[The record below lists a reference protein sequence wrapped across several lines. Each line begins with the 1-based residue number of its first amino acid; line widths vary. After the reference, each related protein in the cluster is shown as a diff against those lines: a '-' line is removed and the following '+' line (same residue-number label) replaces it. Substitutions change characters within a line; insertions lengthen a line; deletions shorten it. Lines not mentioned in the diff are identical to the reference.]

1 MAALNACM
9 DFYSNDFSNLTHESY
24 IILSS
29 IHSSLESC
37 DESQPIVEDNT
48 EWQNLVDEHI
58 YLPNSQPSI
67 SQLKQ
72 QVSKLLTLDYVQLS
86 VDFYS
91 LKFSQKNIKNI
102 SEKDYDSLIQFLWKF
117 NTCVNKSEVMN
128 QDRWNAC
135 RPQRTY
141 SRNVRTGRLVSD
153 PLKTNHMPRNPVSVN
168 HVILKINDMISM
180 NQSRILQIKNQ
191 RAEKER
197 LAQEALEA
205 EAEAAA
211 SNEVEVEDEEEPEW
225 DHEPSATE
233 LTPQPEPEPTP
244 EPEAEPEAEEPTPEP
259 APEPTPEP
267 EAEEPEPTPEPEA
280 EEPEP
285 TPEPEAEEPEP
296 TPEPEAEE
304 PAPEE

>member
-1 MAALNACM
+1 MTALNACM

-24 IILSS
+24 TILSS

-102 SEKDYDSLIQFLWKF
+102 SEKDYDSLIEFLWKF

-128 QDRWNAC
+128 QDRWNAR

-141 SRNVRTGRLVSD
+141 SINVRTGRLVPD
-153 PLKTNHMPRNPVSVN
+153 PFKTNHMPRNPVSVN
-168 HVILKINDMISM
+168 HVISKINDMISM

-197 LAQEALEA
+197 LAQEALDA
-205 EAEAAA
+205 EAEAAV
-211 SNEVEVEDEEEPEW
+211 SNEVEVEEEPEW

-233 LTPQPEPEPTP
+233 LTPEPAPEPTP
-244 EPEAEPEAEEPTPEP
+244 EPTEEPT
-259 APEPTPEP
+259 PEPTPEP

-285 TPEPEAEEPEP
+285 TPEPEAEEP